1 MGNPR
6 VNRLLAALAELVANL
21 LKLPTAAQGS
31 KIDSTIRL
39 SAQSDVT
46 TNRGNMAQ
54 ADVRG
59 SQESAEPYSRS
70 RVDAVLRTIPSHGWQ
85 AGWIGRRDR
94 ALLVLSQIA
103 GLSYRQI
110 AELKAGDISISEG
123 VATIRQIG
131 SSTTVKHSDDDLI
144 CAPCALARWLHALEL
159 TVVYPDNCVVASV
172 IARAM
177 PLTANSPH
185 LCQGE
190 TGISESTA
198 RMSLMPTIDQW
209 GVPVVTA
216 VLAGPTRPREIPN
229 AIPVQRVG
237 VILPDAAAVEFRA
250 GGLESIANE
259 LMNNAI
265 SAAS

>member
-1 MGNPR
+1 
-6 VNRLLAALAELVANL
+6 
-21 LKLPTAAQGS
+21 
-31 KIDSTIRL
+31 
-39 SAQSDVT
+39 
-46 TNRGNMAQ
+46 MAQ
-54 ADVRG
+54 ADVRD
-59 SQESAEPYSRS
+59 SQDSAEPFSRS

-103 GLSYRQI
+103 GLSYQQI
-110 AELKAGDISISEG
+110 AELKAADISISDG
-123 VATIRQIG
+123 VATIRPIG
-131 SSTTVKHSDDDLI
+131 SSTTVKQSDDGLI

-159 TVVYPDNCVVASV
+159 TVIYPDNCVVASV

-190 TGISESTA
+190 TGISDSTA

-216 VLAGPTRPREIPN
+216 VLAGPTRPRETPS

-237 VILPDAAAVEFRA
+237 VILPDPAALDFRA
-250 GGLESIANE
+250 SGLESIANE
-259 LMNNAI
+259 LLNSPIPAG
-265 SAAS
+265 S